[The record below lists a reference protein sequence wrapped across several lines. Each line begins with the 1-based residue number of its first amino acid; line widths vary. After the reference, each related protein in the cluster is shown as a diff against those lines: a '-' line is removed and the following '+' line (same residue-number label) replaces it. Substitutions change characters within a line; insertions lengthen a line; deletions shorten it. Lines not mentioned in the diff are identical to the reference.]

1 MGRGV
6 KDLDMGERL
15 DDLVARL
22 AGAPT
27 DRVLDDLEV
36 EVGRSILL
44 RRRDA
49 QAISALAPVRIASI
63 GLALA
68 MGVTAGGAVAA
79 AAMTRPT
86 AYGTFSSSAHLAPS
100 TLLEG
105 RE

>member
-6 KDLDMGERL
+6 KDLDMSERL

-22 AGAPT
+22 ANAPT

-44 RRRDA
+44 RQRDA
-49 QAISALAPVRIASI
+49 LAVSALAPVRVASI

-68 MGVTAGGAVAA
+68 MGVTAGGAVGA
-79 AAMTRPT
+79 AAMTTPT
-86 AYGTFSSSAHLAPS
+86 PYGTFSSSAHLAPS